1 MSRLCVSM
9 SNTLK
14 PAGRMAARVRREY
27 WSPCLGYPRL
37 ENRIAFA
44 ACLSAFAHGDQDNP
58 PKWDKLQQWY
68 ITFFVSVL
76 NALTYVSCSILDTL
90 CDNPPAGGAPRASC
104 RQPPASPRIPCLL
117 RSHHA
122 LRLAVRARLRHRSRL
137 PGSALRVLG
146 PTTRLRRLVVPP
158 LHLQLPLALA
168 PNIGTII
175 LCRFLAGRA
184 GVDGAVG
191 GKGGGGG
198 GSEVYSV
205 TRYQTYS
212 ALALAG
218 APPVREPDV
227 AAAGLRVGVG
237 STVLLHGMSDAAAE
251 SAGS

>member
-1 MSRLCVSM
+1 MASDL
-9 SNTLK
+9 TLVLSEEQ
-14 PAGRMAARVRREY
+14 AWLGQARPEEAL
-27 WSPCLGYPRL
+27 PIC
-37 ENRIAFA
+37 I
-44 ACLSAFAHGDQDNP
+44 AFAHGDQDNP

-191 GKGGGGG
+191 DLTLRALDRADHRILSKRA
-198 GSEVYSV
+198 STS
-205 TRYQTYS
+205 YQTYS

>member
-1 MSRLCVSM
+1 MQQRSD
-9 SNTLK
+9 
-14 PAGRMAARVRREY
+14 
-27 WSPCLGYPRL
+27 
-37 ENRIAFA
+37 I
-44 ACLSAFAHGDQDNP
+44 AFAHGDQDNP

-76 NALTYVSCSILDTL
+76 NALTWWCAEGILSAATGIAEDSIS
-90 CDNPPAGGAPRASC
+90 PSK
-104 RQPPASPRIPCLL
+104 SPRF
-117 RSHHA
+117 A
-122 LRLAVRARLRHRSRL
+122 SRL
-137 PGSALRVLG
+137 LG
-146 PTTRLRRLVVPP
+146 PTTRLRRLVVP

-191 GKGGGGG
+191 GKGGGGALK
-198 GSEVYSV
+198 SILV
-205 TRYQTYS
+205 RYQTYS
-212 ALALAG
+212 ALVLAG

>member
-1 MSRLCVSM
+1 
-9 SNTLK
+9 
-14 PAGRMAARVRREY
+14 MASEQAWLGQARPEEAL
-27 WSPCLGYPRL
+27 PIC
-37 ENRIAFA
+37 I
-44 ACLSAFAHGDQDNP
+44 AFAHGDQDNP

-76 NALTYVSCSILDTL
+76 NALTWWCAEGILSAATGIAEDSMS
-90 CDNPPAGGAPRASC
+90 PSK
-104 RQPPASPRIPCLL
+104 SPRF
-117 RSHHA
+117 A
-122 LRLAVRARLRHRSRL
+122 SRL
-137 PGSALRVLG
+137 LG

-191 GKGGGGG
+191 DLTLRALDRADHRILSKRA
-198 GSEVYSV
+198 STS
-205 TRYQTYS
+205 YQTYS

>member
-1 MSRLCVSM
+1 MASDL
-9 SNTLK
+9 TLVLSEEQ
-14 PAGRMAARVRREY
+14 AWLGQARPEEAL
-27 WSPCLGYPRL
+27 PIC
-37 ENRIAFA
+37 I
-44 ACLSAFAHGDQDNP
+44 AFAHGDQDNP

-76 NALTYVSCSILDTL
+76 NALTYISCSILHTL

-104 RQPPASPRIPCLL
+104 RQPPASPRIPFLL

-122 LRLAVRARLRHRSRL
+122 LRLAVRARLRHRSRP

-184 GVDGAVG
+184 GVDGTVG
-191 GKGGGGG
+191 GKGGG
-198 GSEVYSV
+198 
-205 TRYQTYS
+205 
-212 ALALAG
+212 L
-218 APPVREPDV
+218 
-227 AAAGLRVGVG
+227 
-237 STVLLHGMSDAAAE
+237 
-251 SAGS
+251 

>member
-1 MSRLCVSM
+1 MASDL
-9 SNTLK
+9 TLVLSEEQ
-14 PAGRMAARVRREY
+14 AWLGQARPEEAL
-27 WSPCLGYPRL
+27 PIC
-37 ENRIAFA
+37 I
-44 ACLSAFAHGDQDNP
+44 AFAHGDQDNP

-76 NALTYVSCSILDTL
+76 NALTWWCAEGILSAATGIAEDSMS
-90 CDNPPAGGAPRASC
+90 PSK
-104 RQPPASPRIPCLL
+104 SPRF
-117 RSHHA
+117 A
-122 LRLAVRARLRHRSRL
+122 SRL
-137 PGSALRVLG
+137 LG

-191 GKGGGGG
+191 GKGGRGALK
-198 GSEVYSV
+198 SILV
-205 TRYQTYS
+205 RYQTYS

>member
-184 GVDGAVG
+184 
-191 GKGGGGG
+191 
-198 GSEVYSV
+198 V

>member
-27 WSPCLGYPRL
+27 WSPCLGYPRV

-184 GVDGAVG
+184 
-191 GKGGGGG
+191 
-198 GSEVYSV
+198 V

>member
-1 MSRLCVSM
+1 MASDL
-9 SNTLK
+9 TLVLSEEQ
-14 PAGRMAARVRREY
+14 AWLGQARPEEAL
-27 WSPCLGYPRL
+27 PIC
-37 ENRIAFA
+37 I
-44 ACLSAFAHGDQDNP
+44 AFAHGDQDNP

-76 NALTYVSCSILDTL
+76 NALTWWCAEGILSAATGIAEDSMS
-90 CDNPPAGGAPRASC
+90 PSK
-104 RQPPASPRIPCLL
+104 SPRF
-117 RSHHA
+117 A
-122 LRLAVRARLRHRSRL
+122 SRL
-137 PGSALRVLG
+137 LG

-184 GVDGAVG
+184 GVDGALPD
-191 GKGGGGG
+191 
-198 GSEVYSV
+198 
-205 TRYQTYS
+205 TRRTRP
-212 ALALAG
+212 LALAG